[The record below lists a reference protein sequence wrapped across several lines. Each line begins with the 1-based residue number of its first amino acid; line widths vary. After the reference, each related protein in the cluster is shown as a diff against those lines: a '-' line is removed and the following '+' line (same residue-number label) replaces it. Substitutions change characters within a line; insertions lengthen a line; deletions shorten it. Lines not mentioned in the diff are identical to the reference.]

1 MSRKPRWAGCN
12 RIELTKVDSTNEE
25 AGRQALK
32 GACHGTLVVAREQ
45 TAGQGRRGR
54 SWYSPPGD
62 SIYMSLLLRPL
73 LTPDKASMLTL
84 VMGLAA
90 ARGIRQ
96 VCHLEPAIKWP
107 NDLLVREKK
116 VCGILTRL
124 QMKEEAIDSL
134 IIGVGI
140 NVNQLDFPEEISAV
154 ATSLQRES
162 GRAFEKTELIEE
174 VMAAFEDCYDCF
186 FQTGD
191 LSLLK
196 QEYNEGLIN
205 RGRQVRLVASGKE
218 WTGEALGINDVGE
231 LLVRRQDGCIEQVF
245 AGEVSVRGIYGY
257 V

>member
-1 MSRKPRWAGCN
+1 MNRKPGWAGCN

-25 AGRQALK
+25 AARQALK

-54 SWYSPPGD
+54 SWYSPYGD
-62 SIYMSLLLRPL
+62 NIYMSLLLRPL
-73 LTPDKASMLTL
+73 LAPDKASMLTL

-90 ARGIRQ
+90 ARGIRR
-96 VCHLEPAIKWP
+96 VCRLEPAIKWP

-124 QMKEEAIDSL
+124 QMREEVIDSL

-140 NVNQLDFPEEISAV
+140 NVNQLDFPEEISAA
-154 ATSLQRES
+154 ATSLRREC
-162 GRAFEKTELIEE
+162 GRAFERTELIEE
-174 VMAAFEDCYDCF
+174 VMAAFEDCYDRF
-186 FQTGD
+186 FEAGD

-196 QEYNEGLIN
+196 QEYNEGLIS
-205 RGRQVRLVASGKE
+205 RDRQVRLVTSGKE
-218 WTGEALGINDVGE
+218 WTGEALGINDAGE
-231 LLVRRQDGCIEQVF
+231 LLVRRQDGVIEQVF